1 MDGINDAEA
10 QRVAQAAVE
19 HLRSRR
25 SQSLMVVAMNIQ
37 QKERIE
43 SHIARL
49 EAGNGG
55 LGAILDESEA
65 EARIEPFVVKN
76 LENVQGDERDVV
88 MISMTYG
95 PREPGGRVPQTFG
108 PINQDKGHRRLN
120 VLFTRAKEQMVV
132 FTSLRSTDIQAGPE
146 SNPGPRALQG
156 FLRFAETKQLPS
168 GSRLTGKSPESPF
181 EEAVARELE
190 RAGYGVE
197 PQLGVGSYR
206 IDIAV
211 RNPDAPDQFLLGV
224 ECDGAMY
231 HTTLSARDRDRLRQE
246 VLENLGWEIERIWS
260 VDWFRDPGRE
270 LKRVLDR
277 LRELRQPPHPSTEGE
292 AEERAAQVFDETAA
306 LAGDA
311 PRVSKEKPKPTNQME
326 GLPREL
332 RDALASARQSALL
345 IPAKRALT

>member
-1 MDGINDAEA
+1 
-10 QRVAQAAVE
+10 
-19 HLRSRR
+19 
-25 SQSLMVVAMNIQ
+25 
-37 QKERIE
+37 
-43 SHIARL
+43 
-49 EAGNGG
+49 
-55 LGAILDESEA
+55 
-65 EARIEPFVVKN
+65 
-76 LENVQGDERDVV
+76 